1 MEYYVGLD
9 VSLKQTSICVVNQTG
24 SIVQEGVVDSDPEAI
39 ASFVRSRA
47 PGTVR
52 IGIETGPTT
61 TWLWTE
67 LNRLGLP
74 VICIDARHAKAVL
87 KMQINKSDR
96 NDAAGIARIMQTGWF
111 KEVRVKD
118 LGSHAV
124 KALLASRALL
134 VKIKRDLENQVR
146 GLLKNLGLVI
156 GRAKFN
162 VFAVRAERLIEGR
175 PELVAAVRPL
185 LEARKAIERQVEDL
199 DRKVHKL
206 ARRDVQVRRFMTVP
220 GVGPIT
226 ALCFKATIDDPT
238 RFKRSRS
245 VGAYVG
251 LTTRRHASGEMDW
264 SGRISKCGDAML
276 RMYLFEAAGVLLTR
290 VPKWSGLKA
299 WGEPSSPSETASA
312 RPRSPSR
319 GSSRSFCT
327 ACGSTEPSL
336 TGRRRSLPR
345 STHKEITGVP
355 RHGGKS
361 RPCRDGGGGEIVRFF
376 ASVRKDDRAFNI
388 DPPASS
394 YAIMRRARPYRG
406 ENSGPGKDDR
416 GELDTQTRN

>member
-1 MEYYVGLD
+1 MEYYIGLD
-9 VSLKQTSICVVNQTG
+9 VSLKQTSICVVDQSG
-24 SIVQEGVVDSDPEAI
+24 VMVREGVVESDPEAI
-39 ASFVRSRA
+39 ASFVRSKA

-67 LNRLGLP
+67 LKRLGLP

-118 LGSHAV
+118 LDSHAV

-156 GRAKFN
+156 GRAKFD
-162 VFAVRAERLIEGR
+162 VFAVRAEGLVENR
-175 PELVAAVRPL
+175 PELAAVIRPL
-185 LEARKAIERQVEDL
+185 LEARKAIEQQVDNL
-199 DRKVHKL
+199 DRKVLKL
-206 ARRDVQVRRFMTVP
+206 ARHDVQVRRFMTVP

-226 ALCFKATIDDPT
+226 ALCFKATIDDPA
-238 RFKRSRS
+238 RFRRSRS
-245 VGAYVG
+245 VGAYIG
-251 LTTRRHASGEMDW
+251 LTTRRHASGEIDW
-264 SGRISKCGDAML
+264 SGRISKCGDAMM

-299 WGEPSSPSETASA
+299 WGAKLAKRNGLRKAKVAVA
-312 RPRSPSR
+312 RKLAVILHRMWID
-319 GSSRSFCT
+319 GTEFNW
-327 ACGSTEPSL
+327 ST
-336 TGRRRSLPR
+336 
-345 STHKEITGVP
+345 K
-355 RHGGKS
+355 K
-361 RPCRDGGGGEIVRFF
+361 
-376 ASVRKDDRAFNI
+376 AA
-388 DPPASS
+388 A
-394 YAIMRRARPYRG
+394 
-406 ENSGPGKDDR
+406 
-416 GELDTQTRN
+416 